1 MISLKLSKDYN
12 LLAFSFLCAPAASSS
27 INCILNPPSWVL
39 VLCLQISQGLKG
51 SISPQIPL
59 KHAEYQPRKAPWQNP
74 CLSFTYVVHTY
85 MCVWRCRW
93 WPVSRGWH
101 PHCRQQGH
109 QDQGR
114 LPQFPGEKWRSGPR
128 VASWVRAGSTSPG
141 WWEIIISRN
150 FPKTARSSDE

>member
-39 VLCLQISQGLKG
+39 VLCLQISRGLKG

-85 MCVWRCRW
+85 IHVCDAAGGGQSAEVDIHTA
-93 WPVSRGWH
+93 VSRAT
-101 PHCRQQGH
+101 RT
-109 QDQGR
+109 
-114 LPQFPGEKWRSGPR
+114 
-128 VASWVRAGSTSPG
+128 RAGSLSFPERNEDPDLGSPAG
-141 WWEIIISRN
+141 
-150 FPKTARSSDE
+150 FGPAQPHQVGGK